1 MHLEKITL
9 TCFGASYAVALL
21 GELLRL
27 VWPRA
32 VPRFFSL
39 GFGAAGLLAHTLFLV
54 NAFFLAGQG
63 APPSS
68 QLGSTLFLAWIL
80 AIFYLYGA
88 VHHRRQAWGVFV
100 LPVVLILIGL
110 AMVFPPG
117 REEAAGPGWFEG
129 KRLWGLVHAGLLA
142 LAAVGVSVGFVAS
155 LMYLVQVRR
164 LRDKVPPQ
172 QGLRL
177 FSLERLEE
185 MNRRAITLAFPLLTA
200 GLLIG
205 LFQVVPELAHA
216 GGPAHLIVQGLGAQ
230 GVAPGAPP
238 LGPMMQTLVA
248 AKLAQSDAF
257 ALAHA
262 PVWTDP
268 RVLGAGVLWPVFAI
282 LLYLRY
288 GAHLRGRRVA
298 LLTIVAFVLLLFTLV
313 AWHTGVRGG
322 GP

>member
-21 GELLRL
+21 LEVLRL
-27 VWPRA
+27 LWPKV
-32 VPRFFSL
+32 VPRFL
-39 GFGAAGLLAHTLFLV
+39 GLAFGAAGLLAHTLFLV

-63 APPSS
+63 PPLSS
-68 QLGSTLFLAWIL
+68 LLGSTLFLAWIL
-80 AIFYLYGA
+80 AVFYLYGSI
-88 VHHRRQAWGVFV
+88 HHRRQAWAVFV
-100 LPVVLILIGL
+100 LPVVLILVGL
-110 AMVFPPG
+110 AMAFPLG
-117 REEAAGPGWFEG
+117 REEATGPDWFQG
-129 KRLWGLVHAGLLA
+129 KRLWTLAHVVLVV
-142 LAAVGVSVGFVAS
+142 LAAAGVCVGCIAS
-155 LMYLVQVRR
+155 IMYLVQARR

-177 FSLERLEE
+177 LNLERLEE

-205 LFQVVPELAHA
+205 LFQVVPL
-216 GGPAHLIVQGLGAQ
+216 L
-230 GVAPGAPP
+230 
-238 LGPMMQTLVA
+238 
-248 AKLAQSDAF
+248 SR
-257 ALAHA
+257 A
-262 PVWTDP
+262 PVWSDP
-268 RVLGAGVLWPVFAI
+268 RVLGAGVLWLVFAI

-313 AWHTGVRGG
+313 ASHTGVQGG

>member
-1 MHLEKITL
+1 MHLEKISL

-21 GELLRL
+21 LEVLRL
-27 VWPRA
+27 LWPQV
-32 VPRFFSL
+32 VPRYLAL

-54 NAFFLAGQG
+54 NAFFLAEQG
-63 APPSS
+63 PRLSS

-80 AIFYLYGA
+80 AVFYLYGA
-88 VHHRRQAWGVFV
+88 LHHRRQAWAVFV
-100 LPVVLILIGL
+100 LPVILILVGL
-110 AMVFPPG
+110 AMVFPLG
-117 REEAAGPGWFEG
+117 REEVAGTDWFQGRRLWTLVHVVLLILAAAG
-129 KRLWGLVHAGLLA
+129 VC
-142 LAAVGVSVGFVAS
+142 VGCVAS
-155 LMYLVQVRR
+155 IMYLVQARR

-177 FSLERLEE
+177 LSLERLEE

-205 LFQVVPELAHA
+205 LFQVVPL
-216 GGPAHLIVQGLGAQ
+216 L
-230 GVAPGAPP
+230 
-238 LGPMMQTLVA
+238 
-248 AKLAQSDAF
+248 SR
-257 ALAHA
+257 A

-268 RVLGAGVLWPVFAI
+268 RVLGAGVLWLVFAI

-313 AWHTGVRGG
+313 ASHTGVQGG

>member
-21 GELLRL
+21 AELLRL
-27 VWPRA
+27 LWPRA
-32 VPRFFSL
+32 VPRLLGL

-54 NAFFLAGQG
+54 NAFFLTEPR
-63 APPSS
+63 APLSS

-88 VHHRRQAWGVFV
+88 IHHRRQAWGLFV
-100 LPVVLILIGL
+100 LPVVLILVGL
-110 AMVFPPG
+110 AMAFPLG
-117 REEAAGPGWFEG
+117 RDESAASGWFEG
-129 KRLWGLVHAGLLA
+129 KRFWGLVHAGLLA

-205 LFQVVPELAHA
+205 LFQV
-216 GGPAHLIVQGLGAQ
+216 
-230 GVAPGAPP
+230 AP
-238 LGPMMQTLVA
+238 LMSQ
-248 AKLAQSDAF
+248 
-257 ALAHA
+257 A

-268 RVLGAGVLWPVFAI
+268 RVLGAGVLWLVFAI

-313 AWHTGVRGG
+313 ASHTGVQGG

>member
-9 TCFGASYAVALL
+9 TCFGASYAVAFLA
-21 GELLRL
+21 ELLRL
-27 VWPRA
+27 LWPRA
-32 VPRFFSL
+32 VPRLLGL

-54 NAFFLAGQG
+54 NAFFLSDQG
-63 APPSS
+63 APLSS

-88 VHHRRQAWGVFV
+88 VHHRRQAWSIFV
-100 LPVVLILIGL
+100 LPVVLILVGL
-110 AMVFPPG
+110 AMAFPLG
-117 REEAAGPGWFEG
+117 REESAGSGWFEG
-129 KRLWGLVHAGLLA
+129 KRLWSLVHAGLLL

-205 LFQVVPELAHA
+205 LFQV
-216 GGPAHLIVQGLGAQ
+216 
-230 GVAPGAPP
+230 AP
-238 LGPMMQTLVA
+238 LLT
-248 AKLAQSDAF
+248 
-257 ALAHA
+257 HA

-268 RVLGAGVLWPVFAI
+268 RVLGAGVLWLVFAI

-313 AWHTGVRGG
+313 ASHTGVQGG